1 MTNTNIKTVKVGVM
15 PGRLNEFAV
24 AEGSSIASVLEL
36 AGLNASGFEVKVDSI
51 TTTDLEGTKVTSS
64 TNLILLAKQV
74 KGNAGGVVKIGVMPG
89 RLNEFALPATTTIK
103 EALAHAELDASGY
116 EVKVDSVT
124 VTNFDAP
131 IGEANLI
138 LLAKQVKGN
147 AGGVIKIGVMPGRL
161 NEFALP
167 PETTIA
173 QALEH
178 AELSASGFEVKVDS
192 VTVTDF
198 SQPIGSAN
206 LILLAKQVKGN

>member
-1 MTNTNIKTVKVGVM
+1 MTNANIKTVKVGVM

-24 AEGSSIASVLEL
+24 AEGTSIASVLEL
-36 AGLNASGFEVKVDSI
+36 AGLNATGFEVKVDSI
-51 TTTDLEGTKVTSS
+51 TVTDLNSAVVTSS
-64 TNLILLAKQV
+64 TNLVLLAKQV
-74 KGNAGGVVKIGVMPG
+74 KGNAGGVIKIGVMPG
-89 RLNEFALPATTTIK
+89 RLNEFALGANTSIQ
-103 EALAHAELDASGY
+103 EALDHAELSASGY
-116 EVKVDSVT
+116 EVKIDSVT
-124 VTNFDAP
+124 VTDFSKP

-173 QALEH
+173 DALAH
-178 AELSASGFEVKVDS
+178 AELDAKGFEVKVDS

-198 SQPIGSAN
+198 NQQIGSAN